1 MLYIYPQFHLQ
12 GWERQGSAPHGTPT
26 SSLPSRPSGRRSRL
40 TPHQAYWRRALPALI
55 ASAPV
60 GDLRR
65 ADRGPEVAEVEA
77 QRAVQHPHQR
87 ATIARAARQLGAGLP
102 LDWTTCSAQ
111 VAQRSRRRAGE
122 RTAGPWRP
130 GQGGR
135 AATVA
140 GSLNNSQ
147 RPGPRRRAPP
157 RQNLRLRPPCSRAS
171 TQTSRLSLPSRSRP
185 RSLVR

>member
-102 LDWTTCSAQ
+102 LDY
-111 VAQRSRRRAGE
+111 V
-122 RTAGPWRP
+122 
-130 GQGGR
+130 
-135 AATVA
+135 
-140 GSLNNSQ
+140 Q
-147 RPGPRRRAPP
+147 RPGRAVGDAPV
-157 RQNLRLRPPCSRAS
+157 REQRVRGAQAREAGL
-171 TQTSRLSLPSRSRP
+171 P
-185 RSLVR
+185 RSLPLGAPVRAALGPQAHGRG